1 MIIISNAS
9 DALKTI
15 YLGVIAEQLNT
26 KINPSLRRL
35 KEQATTFLVR
45 KSKNS

>member
-1 MIIISNAS
+1 MITISNAS

-26 KINPSLRRL
+26 KINPFLAAI
-35 KEQATTFLVR
+35 KERATTFSVR

>member
-1 MIIISNAS
+1 MITISNAS

-26 KINPSLRRL
+26 KINP
-35 KEQATTFLVR
+35 FLAAIESCLLYTSPSPR
-45 KSKNS
+45 D